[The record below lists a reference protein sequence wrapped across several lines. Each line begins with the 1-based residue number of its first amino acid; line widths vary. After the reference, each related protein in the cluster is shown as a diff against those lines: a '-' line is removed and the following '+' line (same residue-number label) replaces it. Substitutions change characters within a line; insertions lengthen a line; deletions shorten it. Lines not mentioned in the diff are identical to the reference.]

1 MSDMVDWDE
10 DDSVIRPPKPGRKSG
25 GQPKAGANPPRQPSE
40 AVKPNAPSPPPPP
53 PPPREPPKAPPP
65 PRASEPV
72 RPASPPNALPGDPW
86 ALLGVPSAA
95 RNVAMEAAR
104 RRGMAPG
111 AWLAEAIGRAVKGE
125 ADDAKRAEAPR
136 AWAAEPAKERTAKR
150 AAKPTGK
157 RPGKAK
163 PDTRPDKATIPKA
176 ARRAAKAD
184 KRAAKAKSNKRRT
197 TAKGKKGAARP
208 LLARL
213 FSRR

>member
-10 DDSVIRPPKPGRKSG
+10 EGPVIRPPKPGRKSG
-25 GQPKAGANPPRQPSE
+25 GQPKAGANPLRRPPE
-40 AVKPNAPSPPPPP
+40 ALKPNAPSPPP

-65 PRASEPV
+65 PPPRASEPV
-72 RPASPPNALPGDPW
+72 RQASPPNAPPSDPW
-86 ALLGVPSAA
+86 AVLGVPAAA
-95 RNVAMEAAR
+95 RKLAMEAAR

-136 AWAAEPAKERTAKR
+136 AWPAEPAKERTAKR
-150 AAKPTGK
+150 TATPPA
-157 RPGKAK
+157 KAK
-163 PDTRPDKATIPKA
+163 PDKRAAKAAIPKA

-184 KRAAKAKSNKRRT
+184 ERAAKPKSDKRT
-197 TAKGKKGAARP
+197 TKAKGKKGARRP